1 MGGAETGTLYI
12 VYKILSH
19 NKSFNM
25 FSRKT
30 VFGHEGWKRKKSS
43 KMQLRGGST
52 WQNEIFILMKE
63 RKFMVSSQQSATYNQ
78 TAVTL

>member
-19 NKSFNM
+19 NKSFNT
-25 FSRKT
+25 STRKT
-30 VFGHEGWKRKKSS
+30 GFGREGWKRKKFS
-43 KMQLRGGST
+43 KMLLCGGST
-52 WQNEIFILMKE
+52 WQNEIFIIMKE
-63 RKFMVSSQQSATYNQ
+63 RKFMVSSQQSASYNQ